1 MSTEKSILDKSGKNQ
16 NQDSLQTRHSL
27 LDDQR
32 RDPTAMT
39 LSPVSSLSEASGC
52 QFIIVCLRYQNKVN
66 GRCNEH
72 NKFL

>member
-39 LSPVSSLSEASGC
+39 LSPVS
-52 QFIIVCLRYQNKVN
+52 
-66 GRCNEH
+66 
-72 NKFL
+72 

>member
-39 LSPVSSLSEASGC
+39 LSPITSDNVAK
-52 QFIIVCLRYQNKVN
+52 R
-66 GRCNEH
+66 GRVQ
-72 NKFL
+72 